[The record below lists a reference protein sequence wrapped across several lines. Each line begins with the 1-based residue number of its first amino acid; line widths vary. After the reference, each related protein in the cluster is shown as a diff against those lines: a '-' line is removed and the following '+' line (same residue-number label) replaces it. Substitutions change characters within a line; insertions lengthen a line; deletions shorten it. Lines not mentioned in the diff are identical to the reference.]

1 MRVKE
6 NNMDLNE
13 IKKLIQ
19 EEKAK
24 IIITDPNGI
33 SLIVLDYEEYK
44 KIKGISTIK
53 EEVKNETPKE
63 LDGESLKVDDLP
75 F

>member
-1 MRVKE
+1 
-6 NNMDLNE
+6 MDLNE

-24 IIITDPNGI
+24 IIIADPNGT

-44 KIKGISTIK
+44 KLKGIKSAK
-53 EEVKNETPKE
+53 EEAKDVPKE
-63 LDGESLKVDDLP
+63 LEGEPLKVDDLP
-75 F
+75 L

>member
-1 MRVKE
+1 MTVKE

-13 IKKLIQ
+13 IKKIVQ
-19 EEKAK
+19 EEKVRVV
-24 IIITDPNGI
+24 IVDPDGT

-44 KIKGISTIK
+44 KLKG
-53 EEVKNETPKE
+53 VKNEKQEKKEETPNE
-63 LDGESLKVDDLP
+63 LEEESLKVDDLP

>member
-1 MRVKE
+1 
-6 NNMDLNE
+6 MDLNE

-24 IIITDPNGI
+24 VVIVDPDGV

-44 KIKGISTIK
+44 KIKGVKNIK
-53 EEVKNETPKE
+53 EENKESPKE
-63 LDGESLKVDDLP
+63 LEGEELKVDDLP

>member
-1 MRVKE
+1 
-6 NNMDLNE
+6 MDLNE

-44 KIKGISTIK
+44 KLKGIKSTK
-53 EEVKNETPKE
+53 EEVRETPKE
-63 LDGESLKVDDLP
+63 LDSEPLKVDDLP

>member
-1 MRVKE
+1 
-6 NNMDLNE
+6 MDLNE

-24 IIITDPNGI
+24 IIIADPNGT

-44 KIKGISTIK
+44 KLKGIKSTK
-53 EEVKNETPKE
+53 EETKEMPKE
-63 LDGESLKVDDLP
+63 LEGEPLKVDDLP
-75 F
+75 L

>member
-1 MRVKE
+1 MTVKE

-19 EEKAK
+19 EEKVKVVIA
-24 IIITDPNGI
+24 DPDGT

-44 KIKGISTIK
+44 KLKGIKNEKQEKK
-53 EEVKNETPKE
+53 EEIPNELE
-63 LDGESLKVDDLP
+63 EESLKVDDLP

>member
-1 MRVKE
+1 
-6 NNMDLNE
+6 MDLNE
-13 IKKLIQ
+13 IKKLIR

-24 IIITDPNGI
+24 VIIVDPDGI

-44 KIKGISTIK
+44 KMKGVKSIK
-53 EEVKNETPKE
+53 EETKVKEEMPE
-63 LDGESLKVDDLP
+63 DLEGEPLKVEDLP

>member
-1 MRVKE
+1 
-6 NNMDLNE
+6 MDLNE

-19 EEKAK
+19 EEQAK
-24 IIITDPNGI
+24 VVIVDPNGT

-44 KIKGISTIK
+44 KLKGIKSEKQDKK
-53 EEVKNETPKE
+53 EEIPNELE
-63 LDGESLKVDDLP
+63 GESLKVDDLP

>member
-1 MRVKE
+1 
-6 NNMDLNE
+6 MDLNE

-24 IIITDPNGI
+24 IIIADPNGT

-44 KIKGISTIK
+44 KLKGIKSTK
-53 EEVKNETPKE
+53 EETKDMPKE
-63 LDGESLKVDDLP
+63 LEGEPLKVDDLP
-75 F
+75 L

>member
-1 MRVKE
+1 M
-6 NNMDLNE
+6 NLNE

-24 IIITDPNGI
+24 VIIVDPDGI

-44 KIKGISTIK
+44 KLKGIKGIK
-53 EEVKNETPKE
+53 EEIKTEEEVPEE
-63 LDGESLKVDDLP
+63 LEGEPLKIDDLP